1 MRKKVENSCC
11 IYLTVGY
18 TSTMKQ
24 ELRNT
29 NAAEIITLAREMTE
43 SHKQERGTFPRYMVV
58 VDQQRFEFPTV
69 RGLAKLL
76 GDCVLERVTVYR
88 NDGFGATVEIK

>member
-1 MRKKVENSCC
+1 
-11 IYLTVGY
+11 
-18 TSTMKQ
+18 MKQ